1 MPLPLPENE
10 ASRLGALWSYRI
22 LDTPPEER
30 FDDLA
35 RLAAYVCGT
44 PIGLIGLIDNSREWF
59 KSRVG
64 WEVSEIPR
72 EASIGTYAI
81 LQPEVLVVSDTLKDK
96 RFARYQMA
104 TRAGVRFYAGAPLL
118 TPERYALGTLC
129 VMDHVPRAL
138 TEGQGRMLWTLARQ
152 VMAHLEDQ
160 RGLGSNPGTES
171 HERYRRFFE
180 SSVVGFYRTTLD
192 GQVLDCNPAF
202 VRIMGYG
209 SREELLACH
218 ALEFYFSSSDR
229 QDFLEQ
235 CRSLGSLTNFASRL
249 RRKDG
254 SAVWVLENV
263 KPVLGPDGA
272 PTMIEGTL
280 VDISQQKF
288 AEMARSH
295 AEKALTDS
303 ETRYRR
309 LFETAKDGILI
320 LDFQTGQIADV
331 NPYLIEMLGY
341 THADFVGKKLW
352 EIGPFKDIP
361 AARSAFRE
369 LQQKGVIRYEDLP
382 LETKDG
388 RRISVEFVS
397 NVYNVDGMRVA
408 QCNIRDITERVRA
421 EAALKMSETQHRSL
435 IDGAGHGICRAT
447 LEGRFVEV
455 NPALVAMLGYSAA
468 EEILKLN
475 LAQDVFAEPE
485 EGLRLMHKWQLI
497 GKIDEEVQWRR
508 ADQRL
513 ITVRLNVRVLGGE
526 QGMAGLEVIAVDV
539 TERRALEEQMR
550 QALKIEAVGQL
561 AGGMAHEFNNYLG
574 IVLGYS
580 DLLLEEAG
588 ATEGLRRNVA
598 EIKAATQRAAS
609 LTRQLLALSR
619 QQVLEPKVLD
629 VNAVVWETHKL
640 LRRLIPEN
648 IDLVPMLEPNLQP
661 VKVDPAQIQQ
671 ILINLVVNARDA
683 MPEGGK
689 VVIETANVELDEEY
703 AGRHIE
709 VQPGDYVMLA
719 VSDNGSGIDEPTQA
733 RIFEPFFT
741 TKQEGKGT
749 GLGLSTVYG
758 IVRQSGG
765 HITVESAL
773 GEGTRFRIYLPP
785 TATAELEVKAQ
796 EDETTPMQTEI
807 LSGTETVLVV
817 EDQPALLRLIS
828 VCLGKRGYTVL
839 AAEDGAE
846 ALRILENNPGEI
858 DLVVSDIMMPK
869 VNGLE
874 LMKKATL
881 LRPEMRFL
889 FISGYAEDTIGRT
902 AHLPPDAGY
911 LEKPFLPIELARKV
925 RELLNESDAGRRGA
939 GKTA

>member
-1 MPLPLPENE
+1 MQWPVPENE
-10 ASRLGALWSYRI
+10 AGRVDALRSYRI
-22 LDTPPEER
+22 LDTPDEEG

-44 PIGLIGLIDNSREWF
+44 PIGLIGLIDSNREWF

-64 WEVSEIPR
+64 WDVSEIPR

-81 LQPEVLVVSDTLKDK
+81 LQHDVLIVSDTLKDK
-96 RFARYQMA
+96 RFTRNQLA
-104 TRAGVRFYAGAPLL
+104 TRAGVRFYAAAPLL
-118 TPERYALGTLC
+118 TPERYAVGTLC

-138 TEGQGRMLWTLARQ
+138 TGEQGRILWTLARQ

-160 RGLGSNPGTES
+160 RGLRSNPGTES
-171 HERYRRFFE
+171 YERYRRFFE

-202 VRIMGYG
+202 VRIMGYA

-218 ALEFYFSSSDR
+218 DLEFYFSPTDR
-229 QDFLEQ
+229 QEFLEQ
-235 CRSLGSLTNFASRL
+235 ARSLGSLTNFESRL

-263 KPVLGPDGA
+263 NPVMGLEGP
-272 PTMIEGTL
+272 PVTIEGTL
-280 VDISQQKF
+280 VDISPQKF
-288 AEMARSH
+288 AEAAHSQ
-295 AEKALTDS
+295 AQQALEDS

-320 LDFQTGQIADV
+320 LDFKTGQIVDV
-331 NPYLIEMLGY
+331 NPFLIEMLGY
-341 THADFVGKKLW
+341 THGEFVGKKLW
-352 EIGPFKDIP
+352 EIGPFKDIS
-361 AARSAFRE
+361 ASQSAFSE
-369 LQQKGVIRYEDLP
+369 LQTKGVIRYEDLP

-388 RRISVEFVS
+388 RRINVEFVS
-397 NVYNVDGMRVA
+397 NVYPVDGTQVV
-408 QCNIRDITERVRA
+408 QCNIRDITKRARA
-421 EAALKMSETQHRSL
+421 EAALKISETQHRSVFE
-435 IDGAGHGICRAT
+435 GAVHGIYRAT
-447 LEGRFVEV
+447 LEGRFLEV
-455 NPALVAMLGYSAA
+455 NPALVAMLGYSSA
-468 EEILKLN
+468 EEVLKLSV
-475 LAQDVFAEPE
+475 AQDVFNEPE
-485 EGLRLMHKWQLI
+485 EGLRLLHKWQLT
-497 GKIDEEVQWRR
+497 GKIEEEVQWRR

-513 ITVRLNVRVLGGE
+513 ITVRLNGRVLGSD
-526 QGMAGLEVIAVDV
+526 QKMAGIEVIAEDV
-539 TERRALEEQMR
+539 TERRALEEQLR
-550 QALKIEAVGQL
+550 QAQKIEAVGQL

-609 LTRQLLALSR
+609 LTRKLLALSR
-619 QQVLEPKVLD
+619 RQVLEPKVLD

-640 LRRLIPEN
+640 LRRLIPGN
-648 IDLVPMLEPNLQP
+648 IDLVPVLEPNLSP
-661 VKVDPAQIQQ
+661 VRVDPAQIQQ

-683 MPEGGK
+683 MPQGGK

-709 VQPGDYVMLA
+709 VQPGSYVMLA
-719 VSDNGSGIDEPTQA
+719 VNDNGSGIDAQTQA
-733 RIFEPFFT
+733 RILEPFFT

-765 HITVESAL
+765 HITVDSAL
-773 GEGTRFRIYLPP
+773 REGTRFCVYLPS
-785 TATAELEVKAQ
+785 TAATELTV
-796 EDETTPMQTEI
+796 EDETPPMQTEV
-807 LSGTETVLVV
+807 LAGTETVLVV
-817 EDQPALLRLIS
+817 EDDPALRRLIS
-828 VCLGKRGYTVL
+828 VSLEKRGYTVL
-839 AAEDGAE
+839 VAEDGTE
-846 ALRILENNPGEI
+846 AIRILESNPGKI

-869 VNGLE
+869 LNGLE
-874 LMKKATL
+874 LRKKAIL

-889 FISGYAEDTIGRT
+889 LISGYAEDTIGET
-902 AHLPPDAGY
+902 AHLPQDAGY

-925 RELLNESDAGRRGA
+925 RALLNDSDAGRDST

>member
-1 MPLPLPENE
+1 MQLPLPGNE
-10 ASRLGALWSYRI
+10 AGRVGALRSYRI
-22 LDTPPEER
+22 LDTPAEER

-44 PIGLIGLIDNSREWF
+44 PIGLIGFIDSSREWF

-64 WEVSEIPR
+64 WDVSEIPR
-72 EASIGTYAI
+72 EVSIGTYAI
-81 LQPEVLVVSDTLKDK
+81 LQHDVLIVSDTLTDI
-96 RFARYQMA
+96 RFAKNQLA
-104 TRAGVRFYAGAPLL
+104 TRAGVRFYAAAPLL
-118 TPERYALGTLC
+118 TPEGYALGTLC

-138 TEGQGRMLWTLARQ
+138 TEGQGRILWTLARQ

-160 RGLGSNPGTES
+160 RDLGSNPGTES
-171 HERYRRFFE
+171 YERYQRFFE

-202 VRIMGYG
+202 VRIMGYA

-218 ALEFYFSSSDR
+218 ALDFYFSPTDR

-235 CRSLGSLTNFASRL
+235 YRSLGSLTNFASRL

-254 SAVWVLENV
+254 SAVWVMENV
-263 KPVLGPDGA
+263 KPVLGQDGA
-272 PTMIEGTL
+272 PAMIEGTL

-288 AEMARSH
+288 AEAARNQ
-295 AEKALTDS
+295 AQQALEDS

-320 LDFQTGQIADV
+320 LDFKTGQIVDV
-331 NPYLIEMLGY
+331 NPFLIEMLGY
-341 THADFVGKKLW
+341 THSEFVGKKLW

-361 AARSAFRE
+361 ASRSAFSE
-369 LQQKGVIRYEDLP
+369 LQTKGVIRYEDLP
-382 LETKDG
+382 LETKDR
-388 RRISVEFVS
+388 RRINVEFVS
-397 NVYNVDGMRVA
+397 NVYPVDGTQVV

-421 EAALKMSETQHRSL
+421 EKALKISETHHRSVFE
-435 IDGAGHGICRAT
+435 GAVHGIYRGT
-447 LEGRFVEV
+447 LDGRFLDV
-455 NPALVAMLGYSAA
+455 NPALVAMLGYSSA
-468 EEILKLN
+468 EEVLKLSV
-475 LAQDVFAEPE
+475 AEDVFSEPE
-485 EGLRLMHKWQLI
+485 EGLRLLHKWQLTAEI
-497 GKIDEEVQWRR
+497 EEQVQWKRR
-508 ADQRL
+508 DQRL
-513 ITVRLNVRVLGGE
+513 ITVRLSGRVLRTE
-526 QGMAGLEVIAVDV
+526 DQRAAGLEVIAEDV
-539 TERRALEEQMR
+539 TERRALEEQLR
-550 QALKIEAVGQL
+550 QAQKIEAVGQL

-580 DLLLEEAG
+580 ELLLEEAG
-588 ATEGLRRNVA
+588 TTEGLRRNVA

-609 LTRQLLALSR
+609 VTRQLLALSR
-619 QQVLEPKVLD
+619 RQVLEPKVLD

-640 LRRLIPEN
+640 LRRLIPGN
-648 IDLVPMLEPNLQP
+648 IDLVPVLEPNLQP

-683 MPEGGK
+683 MPRGGK

-703 AGRHIE
+703 AGHHIE
-709 VQPGDYVMLA
+709 VQPGRYVMLA
-719 VSDNGSGIDEPTQA
+719 VSDNGSGIDEPTRA

-773 GEGTRFRIYLPP
+773 REGTRFRIYLPP
-785 TATAELEVKAQ
+785 TAVTELKV
-796 EDETTPMQTEI
+796 EDETPPMQTEI
-807 LSGTETVLVV
+807 LSGAETVLVV
-817 EDQPALLRLIS
+817 EDEPALRRLIS
-828 VCLGKRGYTVL
+828 VSLEKQGYTVL
-839 AAEDGAE
+839 AAEDGTE
-846 ALRILENNPGEI
+846 AIRILENNPGEI

-869 VNGLE
+869 LNGLE
-874 LMKKATL
+874 LREKAIL

-889 FISGYAEDTIGRT
+889 FISGYAEYTIGRT
-902 AHLPPDAGY
+902 AHLPQDAGY
-911 LEKPFLPIELARKV
+911 LGKPFLPIELARKV
-925 RELLNESDAGRRGA
+925 RALLNESDAGRGST